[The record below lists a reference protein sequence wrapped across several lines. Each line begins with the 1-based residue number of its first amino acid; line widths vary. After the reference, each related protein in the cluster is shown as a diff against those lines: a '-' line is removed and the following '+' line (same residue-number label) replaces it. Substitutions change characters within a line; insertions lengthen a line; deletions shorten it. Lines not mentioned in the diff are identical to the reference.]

1 MPEDMSRAIRMPDG
15 SYKCEPCQIEE
26 ILCLF
31 AKHANDKFVNSISLP
46 NDRLMYLKNSV
57 CIW

>member
-31 AKHANDKFVNSISLP
+31 AKHP
-46 NDRLMYLKNSV
+46 NDNVGPIYPVSMVLCKINKQL
-57 CIW
+57 